1 MSVYFIRHTDDPRHR
16 PVSAK
21 GENMLEAELM
31 ERDRW
36 TRDLLLAY
44 QRKRVRAL
52 VSYAV
57 SRSPYY
63 RDVLGA
69 DAPERPLAELPTL
82 SKVTLM
88 AEFDQVVTDP
98 RLRLADLKS
107 HLASENPLQS
117 FLGAF
122 RVATTSGTT
131 GRRSIVVFTDDEAAV
146 WRAASARPMMR
157 MGIGLGA
164 RFAGLGSPSPV
175 HVTRQVLVPPGV
187 PVPPI
192 SAATPVSELVAV
204 LNAQQPEVLLG
215 AVGVWRA
222 LADEQL
228 AGRLRITPR
237 AALLSSEALTA
248 DVRRRVRDAWGIEPV
263 SGYAATEAPTIA
275 TSSPEHP
282 DLEIAEDVAVIEIV
296 DENGLAVPPG
306 RPGAKVLLTN
316 LINYAQPL
324 IRYEL
329 TDSVVESPQPNPAG
343 RPWRCL
349 LSVDG
354 RTADILYL
362 PGQSEGTVAVHP
374 SVLGSA
380 VAPIA
385 EVGEY
390 AFVHDAK
397 GLHAQ
402 VVLAPGAAADVTER
416 LREALITA
424 IAGTGAAPPVV
435 QVEPVT
441 ALQREPGGKLRVVR
455 SA

>member
-1 MSVYFIRHTDDPRHR
+1 
-16 PVSAK
+16 
-21 GENMLEAELM
+21 MLEAELM

-36 TRDLLLAY
+36 TRDDLLTY
-44 QRKRVRAL
+44 QAERVRAL
-52 VSYAV
+52 LAHAV
-57 SRSPYY
+57 NRSPYY
-63 RDVLGA
+63 REVLGA
-69 DAPERPLAELPTL
+69 DAAERPLAELPTL
-82 SKVTLM
+82 SKATLM
-88 AEFDQVVTDP
+88 AEFNRVVTDP
-98 RLRLADLKS
+98 QLQLADLQA
-107 HLASENPLQS
+107 HLSSTDPSQS
-117 FLGAF
+117 FLGGY

-131 GRRSIVVFTDDEAAV
+131 GRRSIIAFTHDEAAV

-157 MGIGLGA
+157 IRIDLGPQFVA
-164 RFAGLGSPSPV
+164 LGSPSPV

-187 PVPPI
+187 PAPRI
-192 SAATPVSELVAV
+192 SAATPISELVAA
-204 LNAQQPEVLLG
+204 LNAQQPEVLVG
-215 AVGVWRA
+215 AAGIWRA
-222 LADEQL
+222 LAEEQL
-228 AGRLRITPR
+228 AGRLRIAPR
-237 AALLSSEALTA
+237 AAFFSSEPLTA

-275 TSSPEHP
+275 ASSPEHP
-282 DLEIAEDVAVIEIV
+282 ELEIAEDIVVIEIV
-296 DENGLAVPPG
+296 DENNRAVSPG
-306 RPGAKVLLTN
+306 QPGAKVLLTN

-329 TDSVVESPQPNPAG
+329 TDSVVESPLPNPAG

-362 PGQSEGTVAVHP
+362 RDQDGATVAVHP

-390 AFVHDAK
+390 SFVYDAQ

-402 VVLAPGAAADVTER
+402 IVLAPEAAADVPER
-416 LREALITA
+416 LRQALIAAVTS
-424 IAGTGAAPPVV
+424 TGAVAPAVDVQPV
-435 QVEPVT
+435 P

>member
-1 MSVYFIRHTDDPRHR
+1 
-16 PVSAK
+16 
-21 GENMLEAELM
+21 MLEAELM

-36 TRDLLLAY
+36 TRDDLLAY
-44 QRKRVRAL
+44 QQERVRAL
-52 VSYAV
+52 VKHALTK
-57 SRSPYY
+57 SPYY
-63 RDVLGA
+63 REALGA
-69 DAPERPLAELPTL
+69 DAAERPLAELPTL
-82 SKVTLM
+82 SKATLM
-88 AEFDQVVTDP
+88 AEFDRVVTDP
-98 RLRLADLKS
+98 QLRLADLRA
-107 HLASENPLQS
+107 HLASADPSQS
-117 FLGAF
+117 FLGAY

-131 GRRSIVVFTDDEAAV
+131 GRRSIIAFTNEEAAV
-146 WRAASARPMMR
+146 WRAASTRPMMR
-157 MGIGLGA
+157 LGIGLGS

-187 PVPPI
+187 AAPPI
-192 SAATPVSELVAV
+192 SAATPVPALVAA
-204 LNAQQPEVLLG
+204 LNSQQPDVLLG

-222 LADEQL
+222 LAEEQI
-228 AGRLRITPR
+228 AGRLRIAPR
-237 AALLSSEALTA
+237 AALFSSEPLTA
-248 DVRRRVRDAWGIEPV
+248 DVRRHVREAWGIEPV

-275 TSSPEHP
+275 ASSPAHP
-282 DLEIAEDVAVIEIV
+282 ELEIAEDVVVVEIV
-296 DENGLAVPPG
+296 DENNRAVPPG

-329 TDSVVESPQPNPAG
+329 TDSVVESPLPNPGG
-343 RPWRCL
+343 RAWRCL
-349 LSVDG
+349 VSIDG

-362 PGQSEGTVAVHP
+362 RSQDGATVAVHP

-390 AFVHDAK
+390 SFVYDGR

-402 VVLAPGAAADVTER
+402 VVLAPEAAPDVPER
-416 LREALITA
+416 LRQALIAAVTS
-424 IAGTGAAPPVV
+424 TGAVAPAVDVQPV
-435 QVEPVT
+435 P